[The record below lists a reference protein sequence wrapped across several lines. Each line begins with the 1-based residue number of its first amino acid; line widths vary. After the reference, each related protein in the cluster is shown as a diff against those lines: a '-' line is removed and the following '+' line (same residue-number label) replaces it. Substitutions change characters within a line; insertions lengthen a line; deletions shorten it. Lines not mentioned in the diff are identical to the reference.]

1 MKAPFFISL
10 LAALCL
16 QSTVLA
22 QSYSF
27 KNYQVHN
34 GLSSNTIT
42 TILQDK
48 KGFIWLGTRNGLNR
62 FDGNSFKIFRNNKDD
77 KTSLGS
83 SSVLTLSEDNRE
95 RIWVGTYK
103 GIYRYDPLLENFTPF
118 TQVPMGETRYINH
131 DQHGNTWIVNNF
143 SLYRYNTNS
152 GIVKSYATD
161 STQVVTMAI
170 SENGMI
176 WTANF
181 AGIIR
186 RYDPRTDSFIPYDL
200 QAAGRPEPVTIIQ
213 DIYPISDTTLL
224 IGTMNRVLLFNT
236 ITNKLENVLKD
247 EPGNIQVHKILKQ
260 SASEYWLGTETGLYI
275 LDIHHRRLTP
285 IRKQYGNPYAITD
298 NVIYSFCKDREG
310 GTWIGTF
317 FGGVNYYSPQLNQ
330 FRKYFPQEEV
340 NSLSG
345 NLVHEICGDENGDIW
360 IGTEDA
366 GLNKLDTRTGVI
378 THFMPGPGKSSIAY
392 SNIHGLLADGNELWV
407 GTYEHGLD
415 VLDIRTG
422 NVIRHYEG
430 NGKPGSLRGNFI
442 VSLYKTRN
450 GDILVGTWTGLSKY
464 DRTTGQFINDPFL
477 SMQVQAMHEDE
488 TGTIWICSYGN
499 GVYYFNP
506 HTNTRGHF
514 RNDPADANS
523 LPGNHVNN
531 IYEDSRKN
539 IWFCTEAGLCRYD
552 PLTGKMQRISNPNAL
567 PDNQVFR
574 ILEDNAGIFWI
585 STSKGLLSYNP
596 VNGNFQTY
604 TTVNGLLS
612 EQFNYNSAYKD
623 PQGRLYFGTV
633 KGMIS
638 FDPLKFGRNT
648 YTPPVYITGIQVNN
662 VELNIDTNRKSLP
675 GSVIY
680 SPPIELPYDSSS
692 FSFDVAALSYIT
704 PETNEYSYIMEGLDK
719 EWTTIKSNRKIF
731 YTKLPPGHY
740 TFRVKG
746 TGDGWHT
753 QETTLSITVRPPF
766 WASSW
771 AYLLYTLVGVG
782 IIGIIFRYYQLAVR
796 EKNKR
801 QLTVLE
807 REKERDIYNAKIE
820 FFTNIAHEIRTP
832 LTLIKLPLDKL
843 LQYQHNPLFTES
855 LSLMKKNTARLI
867 ELTDQLL
874 DFRKAEANKLMLNF
888 VKTDITD
895 LLKELL
901 NAFKPAADEKKIT
914 LRLEVPRLPLQAS
927 VDPEAFRKI
936 LSNLFNN
943 AIKYA
948 DTTVLVKLLPF
959 SSEDTSFH
967 IDMRNDGYLIP
978 MEYREKIF
986 EPFFRLKETGRQAGT
1001 GIGLPL
1007 SRSLAELH
1015 KGTLELKTAQDGLN
1029 VFLLTIPIH
1038 QETEIDLQGYET
1050 METEVVVSEAEE
1062 PEEDPGK
1069 MRILLVEDN
1078 REILQFV
1085 QKELKYRYTIYR
1097 ALNGAEAI
1105 EILEKTNI
1113 HLVIS
1118 DIMMPVMDGI
1128 ELCRKIKADLQYS
1141 HIPII
1146 LLTAKNTLTSRI
1158 EGLEVG
1164 ADAYIEKPFSIDHLS
1179 AQISNLLSNRQII
1192 KDYFAKSPLA
1202 HIKGIAISPTDK
1214 TFMEELQQIIHTNIT
1229 DMDLDVDKLSRMMN
1243 MSRTSFYR
1251 KIKALSDLSPNE
1263 LINVARLKK
1272 AAELLSGGE
1281 YKINEVARMVGYSIT
1296 SNFSRDFHKQFGE
1309 PPSAYVAGLKQ
1320 GE

>member
-1 MKAPFFISL
+1 MKAPFIISF
-10 LAALCL
+10 LAAILL
-16 QSTVLA
+16 HNTIRA
-22 QSYSF
+22 QSYYF

-77 KTSLGS
+77 NTSLGS
-83 SSVLTLSEDNRE
+83 SSVLTLGEDSRE
-95 RIWVGTYK
+95 QIWVGTYK
-103 GIYRYDPLLENFTPF
+103 GIYLYNPLLENFTPF
-118 TQVPMGETRYINH
+118 TRIPMGETRSICH
-131 DQHGNTWIVNNF
+131 DQNGNTWIVNNF
-143 SLYRYNTNS
+143 SLYRYHAATSN
-152 GIVKSYATD
+152 VKSYAQD
-161 STQVVTMAI
+161 STQVVTMAL
-170 SENGMI
+170 SDNGTI

-181 AGIIR
+181 SGVIR
-186 RYDPRTDSFIPYDL
+186 RYDPRTDTFISYDL
-200 QAAGRPEPVTIIQ
+200 PAANRSEALTIVQ

-224 IGTMNRVLLFNT
+224 IGTMNRVYFFNT
-236 ITNKLENVLKD
+236 HTRKLENVLKD
-247 EPGNIQVHKILKQ
+247 IPGNIQVHKILKQ
-260 SASEYWLGTETGLYI
+260 SPSEYWLGTETGLYI
-275 LDIHHRRLTP
+275 LDMQHRELTP
-285 IRKQYGNPYAITD
+285 IRKEYGNPYAITD

-330 FRKYFPQEEV
+330 FRKYFPQESV

-345 NLVHEICGDENGDIW
+345 NLVHEICGDQEGNIW

-366 GLNKLDTRTGVI
+366 GLNKLNTRTGRI
-378 THFMPGPGKSSIAY
+378 THFMPGQGKSSIAY

-422 NVIRHYEG
+422 KVIRHYEAS
-430 NGKPGSLRGNFI
+430 NQRGSLRGNFI
-442 VSLYKTRN
+442 VSLYKTRS

-464 DRTTGQFINDPFL
+464 DRTTGQFINDPYL
-477 SMQVQAMHEDE
+477 TMQVQAMHEDE
-488 TGTIWICSYGN
+488 SGTIWICSYGN

-506 HTNTRGHF
+506 TTNARGHF
-514 RNDPADANS
+514 RYDPADVNS

-552 PLTGKMQRISNPNAL
+552 PLTGKIRRISNPGVT
-567 PDNQVFR
+567 DNQVFR
-574 ILEDNAGIFWI
+574 ILEDNAGLFWI
-585 STSKGLLSYNP
+585 TTSKGLLSYNP
-596 VNGNFQTY
+596 INETFTTY

-623 PQGRLYFGTV
+623 KDGRLYFGTV

-638 FDPLKFGRNT
+638 FDPLKFGRSS
-648 YTPPVYITGIQVNN
+648 YSPPVYITGMQVNN
-662 VELNIDTNRKSLP
+662 AELAINPHRKSLP

-680 SPPIELPYDSSS
+680 SPHIVLPYDSSS

-704 PETNEYSYIMEGLDK
+704 PETNEYSYMMEGLDK
-719 EWTTIKSNRKIF
+719 EWTSIKSNRKIF
-731 YTKLPPGHY
+731 YTKLPPGNY
-740 TFRVKG
+740 LFRVKG
-746 TGDGWHT
+746 SGDGWHT
-753 QETTLSITVRPPF
+753 NETTLAITILPPF
-766 WASSW
+766 WASNW
-771 AYLLYTLVGVG
+771 AYIFYFLVAAG
-782 IIGIIFRYYQLAVR
+782 IIGIIFRYYHLAVR
-796 EKNKR
+796 EKNQR
-801 QLTVLE
+801 RLTMLE

-855 LSLMKKNTARLI
+855 LSLMKKNTTRLI

-888 VKTDITD
+888 VKTDITG

-901 NAFKPAADEKKIT
+901 NAFKPAADEKKVS

-948 DTTVLVKLLPF
+948 DSTVIVKLLPF
-959 SSEDTSFH
+959 NSEDTSFH
-967 IDMRNDGYLIP
+967 IDIRNDGYLIP
-978 MEYREKIF
+978 VEYREKIF

-1015 KGTLELKTAQDGLN
+1015 KGSLELKPSQDNLN

-1050 METEVVVSEAEE
+1050 LETETVLSELEE
-1062 PEEDPGK
+1062 SEDDPAK
-1069 MRILLVEDN
+1069 MRLLLVEDN

-1085 QKELKYRYTIYR
+1085 QKELKNRYTIYK

-1105 EILEKTNI
+1105 GILERTNI
-1113 HLVIS
+1113 HLIIS

-1128 ELCRKIKADLQYS
+1128 ELCKKVKADLQYS

-1146 LLTAKNTLTSRI
+1146 LLTAKNTLTSKI

-1179 AQISNLLSNRQII
+1179 AQVSNLLSNRQII

-1296 SNFSRDFHKQFGE
+1296 GNFSRDFHKQFGE